1 VFSCATPE
9 YKITLRQVRK
19 IVCQQQCSAAAD
31 EKPHSKRLYRAI
43 SSVFTCIGALSTPP
57 PSRTG
62 PSLKSIYR
70 VSLTVDLCEGN
81 KIISFFKF
89 TTASW
94 GSLKKKEIWGLWAR
108 AQCAHLLRR
117 PCVRCYASAVLA
129 IALCLSV
136 CNSVSVCHKSETFYR
151 NRWTARADFWHMY
164 RGPRA
169 S

>member
-31 EKPHSKRLYRAI
+31 EKPHSKRLFTVR
-43 SSVFTCIGALSTPP
+43 SVASLPALGPWAP

-136 CNSVSVCHKSETFYR
+136 CNSVSVCHKWETFCR